1 MHRIEA
7 TIAKGRATASPAT
20 PFHTPSRTST
30 QPIAL
35 AASLISKT
43 KMPKKYTRQGI
54 EAAVRLSQCKD
65 DSIWLSIESK
75 YSDMIAEKGGNELVE
90 LDQFCEDLAATMK
103 AEQQITKDELLK
115 IVQWK
120 FLIGK
125 PRYAL
130 MNHLK
135 ANTAAQVK
143 ENTKAGFASTN
154 EGDAKQAIS
163 EVAKLRG
170 VGPATASAILS
181 IYKPE
186 MFAFMA
192 DEVIECLYE
201 GKRGYT
207 ASIYHN
213 VNDKCSE
220 LAESL
225 GTQWNTRRVGRA
237 LWSASRVSAGGGVD
251 LTATVKGKQNI
262 GKEAT
267 SKPPAKRRKTTR
279 STK

>member
-1 MHRIEA
+1 
-7 TIAKGRATASPAT
+7 
-20 PFHTPSRTST
+20 
-30 QPIAL
+30 
-35 AASLISKT
+35 
-43 KMPKKYTRQGI
+43 MPKKYTRQGV

-75 YSDMIAEKGGNELVE
+75 YSDMIAEKGGDELVE
-90 LDQFCEDLAATMK
+90 LEQFCEELAETMK
-103 AEQQITKDELLK
+103 SEQQITKDGLLK

-120 FLIGK
+120 FLVGK

-143 ENTKAGFASTN
+143 EHTKSGFAFAD

-181 IYKPE
+181 IYKPD
-186 MFAFMA
+186 MFVFMA

-207 ASIYHN
+207 ASIYHK

-220 LAESL
+220 LAENL
-225 GTQWNTRRVGRA
+225 GSEWNPRRVGRA
-237 LWSASRVSAGGGVD
+237 LWSASRISAGGGDD
-251 LTATVKGKQNI
+251 LTATVKGKQKL

-267 SKPPAKRRKTTR
+267 SKPPAKRRKTR